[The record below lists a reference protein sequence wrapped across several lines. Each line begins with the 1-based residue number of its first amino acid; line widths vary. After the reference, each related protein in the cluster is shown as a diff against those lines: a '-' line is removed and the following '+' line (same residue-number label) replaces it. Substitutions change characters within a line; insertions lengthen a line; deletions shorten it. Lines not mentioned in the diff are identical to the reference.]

1 MITAAADLNTSNTPI
16 TTDAAL
22 KKALQLLDECHAV
35 LAMAG
40 DRRYTHTPN
49 SAGAPRISSTRGLM
63 HRIESFTDITRTFVL
78 SQ

>member
-1 MITAAADLNTSNTPI
+1 MITDAANTPV

-40 DRRYTHTPN
+40 DRRYAHTPN
-49 SAGAPRISSTRGLM
+49 GAGAPRISSTRGLM
-63 HRIESFTDITRTFVL
+63 HRIESFTDLTRTFVL
-78 SQ
+78 GQ